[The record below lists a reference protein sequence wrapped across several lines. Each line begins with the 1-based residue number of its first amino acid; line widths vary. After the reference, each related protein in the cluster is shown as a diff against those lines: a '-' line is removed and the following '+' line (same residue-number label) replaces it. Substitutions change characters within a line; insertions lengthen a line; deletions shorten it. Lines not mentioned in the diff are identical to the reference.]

1 LEASKII
8 ARFQDGKMLKGYTQN
23 FFPNRPVFHVLP
35 MDAARATKSVEIR
48 VSELKAVFFV
58 RDFLG
63 NKGYDERKVLDPG
76 EKAQGHLIEVTFK
89 DGEALVGST
98 TGYDPKRP
106 GFFIFPID
114 QKSNNIKAYILSS
127 AVKGVRFL

>member
-1 LEASKII
+1 MEASKIV

-35 MDAARATKSVEIR
+35 MDAASATKSVEIR

-58 RDFLG
+58 RNFLG
-63 NKGYDERKVLDPG
+63 NKGYDERKVLDAG
-76 EKAQGHLIEVTFK
+76 EKVQGRLIEVTFK
-89 DGEALVGST
+89 DGEVLAGST

-114 QKSNNIKAYILSS
+114 PKSNNIKAYILSS
-127 AVKGVRFL
+127 AIRGVRFL